1 MMTKPAPFSRR
12 AFNSL
17 ALGASASTLLPS
29 GAFSQGQPPAPVGPL
44 AGAVEAMI
52 TNRSE
57 HVLCAEKDNVDIRM
71 SHAGV
76 KSFRVQAIHP
86 AYIGGLVADNFA
98 ADWTNCDFTADP
110 AFKPPAPP
118 RRVTIFENEWIWV
131 IGYTYPQFWRPADVP
146 VRIGN
151 RVETGLHLIQ
161 VWVRKNE
168 RAEEVAVVYPPDG
181 YWRIRPLPPQH
192 LKWSAYG
199 SSFVAGP
206 IEEKGRPIVEFKEV
220 VFDPETMTF
229 TTPFRR
235 GGQATLKISTLDRDR
250 LTMDVTFD
258 RPVTDLPFAALRSMY
273 VTEFNNDASKV
284 AIRQKNAQRWIEEP
298 IMDFKQANGLEFWA
312 GRHSY
317 SRHNTSAPDMV
328 FDRFSTAG

>member
-1 MMTKPAPFSRR
+1 MILTRR
-12 AFNSL
+12 SFA
-17 ALGASASTLLPS
+17 ALSASSLIAPAAFAQ
-29 GAFSQGQPPAPVGPL
+29 GAPPPPEGPVP
-44 AGAVEAMI
+44 GAVEAAI
-52 TNRSE
+52 LNRSE
-57 HVLCAEKDNVDIRM
+57 PVLCAEKDNVDIRF
-71 SHAGV
+71 SQAQLR
-76 KSFRVQAIHP
+76 SFRIQAIHP

-118 RRVTIFENEWIWV
+118 RRVTIYENEWLWV
-131 IGYTYPQFWRPADVP
+131 IGYTYPTFWRPADVP

-151 RVETGLHLIQ
+151 RIEEGLHLIQ
-161 VWVRKNE
+161 VWVRRNE
-168 RAEEVAVVYPPDG
+168 RSEEVAVVYPPDG

-206 IEEKGRPIVEFKEV
+206 VEDKGRPIVEFKEI
-220 VFDPETMTF
+220 VFDPESMTF

-250 LTMDVTFD
+250 LTMDVRFD
-258 RPVTDLPFAALRSMY
+258 RPIGEVPFAALRSMY
-273 VTEFNNDASKV
+273 VTEFNNDAAKV
-284 AIRQKNAQRWIEEP
+284 AIRQKGATRWIEEN
-298 IMDFKQANGLEFWA
+298 IMDFKESRGVEFWA

-328 FDRFSTAG
+328 FDRFSTVG

>member
-1 MMTKPAPFSRR
+1 MLSRR
-12 AFNSL
+12 SFATLSAGTAAASL
-17 ALGASASTLLPS
+17 LPFAALG
-29 GAFSQGQPPAPVGPL
+29 QGQPPPPASPV
-44 AGAVEAMI
+44 AGAVEATI
-52 TNRSE
+52 LNRSE
-57 HVLCAEKDNVDIRM
+57 PVLCAEKDNIDIRM
-71 SHAGV
+71 SHAEV
-76 KSFRVQAIHP
+76 RSFRIQAVHP

-110 AFKPPAPP
+110 AIKPPAPP
-118 RRVTIFENEWIWV
+118 RRVTLYENEWVWV
-131 IGYTYPQFWRPADVP
+131 IGYSYPAFWRPADVP

-151 RVETGLHLIQ
+151 RVEQGLHLIQ

-250 LTMDVTFD
+250 LTMDVKFD
-258 RPVTDLPFAALRSMY
+258 RPIADLPFSALRSMY
-273 VTEFNNDASKV
+273 VTEFNNDASRIG
-284 AIRQKNAQRWIEEP
+284 IRANGAKRWIEEP
-298 IMDFKQANGLEFWA
+298 IMDFKQAKGVEFWA

-317 SRHNTSAPDMV
+317 SRHNTSSPDMV
-328 FDRFSTAG
+328 FDRFSTVG